1 MLYDKIHNA
10 PRPKFSIPPPPKSN
24 RNSHAS
30 DGVIGT
36 SSMQTAK
43 APSVKALAVSS
54 QKANDKL
61 LASEVNAM

>member
-1 MLYDKIHNA
+1 MT
-10 PRPKFSIPPPPKSN
+10 RSITLLDQNFPFLPLLNQN